1 MNLKDKIKNLRE
13 INGWSQEVMA
23 ERLNMSKNGDARIER
38 GESKLN
44 MERLE
49 QIAEIFRIDVIDLIS
64 QEYERAIFMVGGM
77 GDSHTGYNTY
87 YGNDN
92 SLAAEMEKL
101 KLVIQHKDELL
112 AQKDNEIAA
121 LKKLVAALEVSP
133 GSRQ

>member
-1 MNLKDKIKNLRE
+1 
-13 INGWSQEVMA
+13 
-23 ERLNMSKNGDARIER
+23 
-38 GESKLN
+38 
-44 MERLE
+44 
-49 QIAEIFRIDVIDLIS
+49 
-64 QEYERAIFMVGGM
+64 M

>member
-23 ERLNMSKNGDARIER
+23 ERLNMSKNGYARIER

-49 QIAEIFRIDVIDLIS
+49 QIAEIFSIDVIDLIS